1 MHDERA
7 ELIRIAR
14 QRLEWLSRS
23 GIDRIPTPKWSAP
36 RPARPAAPSTP
47 VAAQPSPTI
56 ATTPPAPPRPQP
68 IAATPPPPPPPSRVP
83 ALAASLF
90 DDTPLGSEAVV
101 PIDQRLPILNE
112 LAGQVAACTKCPQL
126 AQTRTQTVFSSGT
139 ASPRLMFIGEA
150 PGADEDRT
158 GIPFVG
164 KAGQLLNDMITKGM
178 GLSRDDVYV
187 ANVLKCRPPENRT
200 PEPDEMANCFGYLE
214 RQIEVV
220 HPEFL
225 CLLGK
230 TAATAMLNTA
240 LPMSRLRSKWHRYRG
255 IPTIATYH
263 PSYLLRQPAAKKE
276 AWEDLQMLMLAMGL
290 KVPKK

>member
-23 GIDRIPTPKWSAP
+23 GIDRMPTPKWAAP
-36 RPARPAAPSTP
+36 RPARPSQPSAPVASEPRPAPAVAAPTP
-47 VAAQPSPTI
+47 
-56 ATTPPAPPRPQP
+56 PPRPVAP
-68 IAATPPPPPPPSRVP
+68 TPPPPNRVP
-83 ALAASLF
+83 ALAAALF
-90 DDTPLGSEAVV
+90 DDAPLGSETIV
-101 PIDQRLPILNE
+101 PIDQRLPILNA
-112 LAGQVAACTKCPQL
+112 LAQQVAGCTKCPQL
-126 AQTRTQTVFSSGT
+126 AQSRTQTVFSSGT
-139 ASPRLMFIGEA
+139 ISPRLMFIGEA

-187 ANVLKCRPPENRT
+187 ANVLKCRPPDNRT
-200 PEPDEMANCFGYLE
+200 PEPDEMAACFGYLE
-214 RQIEVV
+214 RQVEVV

-230 TAATAMLNTA
+230 TAATAILNTA

-290 KVPKK
+290 KVPRK